1 MQEEKMVRSGKEW
14 IPNPK
19 FIRALFERNPKHN
32 VVVALHRGKRLID
45 FVFGENIVCTTGEV
59 HYAQR
64 CANEAPT
71 NAYVTM
77 WLASG
82 RGGNANGVPV
92 KGDNRG
98 NYNDIASSNKANATG
113 YPKSNDN
120 DTDNTGNGA
129 NTVSWLFSYAAGDGN
144 FAAISHCYIT
154 RTGNTANDNLLCAVK
169 FSAAWAKDSNTS
181 AKVFVNHAANG
192 V

>member
-1 MQEEKMVRSGKEW
+1 MEETRMVREGKGW

-19 FIRALFERNPKHN
+19 FIRALFERNPKQN
-32 VVVALHRGKRLID
+32 VVAVKYRGKRLID
-45 FVFGENIVCTTGEV
+45 FVFGENIVTTKGEI

-71 NAYVTM
+71 DAFTTM
-77 WLASG
+77 WLCTG
-82 RGGNANGVPV
+82 RGGNANGAPA
-92 KGDNRG
+92 KTDNRG
-98 NYNDIASSNKANATG
+98 NYNDIAASNKANSSG

-120 DTDNTGNGA
+120 DADNTGASN

-144 FAAISHCYIT
+144 FAAITHCYIT
-154 RTGNTANDNLLCAVK
+154 KTGNTANDVLLCGVLFA
-169 FSAAWAKDSNTS
+169 SNWAKDSNTS